1 MRNGLESLRKESKMS
16 QFQLARKLNITPQS
30 IHNWET
36 GKSKPNA
43 EAIYKMSKILGT
55 STDNIF
61 LALNTTKVVKE

>member
-1 MRNGLESLRKESKMS
+1 MKNGLEKLRKNSKLS
-16 QFQLARKLNITPQS
+16 QFQLARQLNITPQS
-30 IHNWET
+30 IHNWEV

-43 EAIYKMSKILGT
+43 EAIYKMAKILGT